1 MDRPRRRLRI
11 AVGLATAAVLALA
24 LRLRRDGSSKSSTE
38 SEPNAPSESVEV
50 EAEGMAA
57 KRRLDAGEV
66 QRQLTDILAAIQDSE
81 TRALQVLRILDSA
94 DLSDATV
101 GAMIWDF
108 ATRHLEPGFNAMTAV
123 EALGLRW
130 VVADRSAA
138 WAFLADPGRI
148 PTGFESSLSSFQR
161 TALRGALLGWV
172 EWDRGEAFHLART
185 IPSVQHRP
193 WLLIQLYR
201 QWAETDPE
209 TASTEARTDSDLSE
223 VERYGAVLF
232 QLTVIDRKDPGLA
245 LRLARSIP
253 REFWN
258 SLESNMV
265 LEGLFEWVRQTPDR
279 AARFIGEIPGDT
291 GWMLAD
297 YLVSHWTAKDPGA
310 ALEWALAHPGANGFT
325 HDTAG
330 ILGALASRD
339 PLAAVARW
347 SRDTLEMQRSWAPEL
362 AAGWA
367 SQDPIAATAWAREQ
381 MERGLSMAALLRST
395 SQWAKGDP
403 LAAAAFIR
411 GVLPT
416 IPDPADRLSLVRIWI
431 TAEPAPAMDS
441 LRGLVSPENH
451 DDLYAEILPTAVQ
464 ADPAAA
470 ASALA
475 RILAPGLRQRV
486 ASRIGARWGAQN
498 PEEAVGWARSATPGT
513 EQESAVRSVYEG
525 WAGANPD
532 AAIASLLRL
541 DSPLRDQARVGLVQ
555 ALMNPSPARAADLS
569 LQVSDPRLQSQLLE
583 STFQRWMS
591 SAPEAATTWLDAA
604 AIPESLRSRLR
615 ALRRG

>member
-1 MDRPRRRLRI
+1 M
-11 AVGLATAAVLALA
+11 GLATAAVLALA
-24 LRLRRDGSSKSSTE
+24 LRLRRDASSKSSTG

-57 KRRLDAGEV
+57 QRRLDAGEV
-66 QRQLTDILAAIQDSE
+66 QRQLAAILAAIQDSE
-81 TRALQVLRILDSA
+81 TRALQVLRIIDSA

-101 GAMIWDF
+101 GATIWDF
-108 ATRHLEPGFNAMTAV
+108 ATRHLELNSSALQAM
-123 EALGLRW
+123 EALGRRW

-138 WAFLADPGRI
+138 WAFLADPERI
-148 PTGFESSLSSFQR
+148 PAGFESSLSSFQR
-161 TALRGALLGWV
+161 YALWGALLGWV
-172 EWDRGEAFHLART
+172 EWDRGEAFHLARNL
-185 IPSVQHRP
+185 PSVQYRP
-193 WLLIQLYR
+193 WLLTQLYR

-223 VERYGAVLF
+223 VERHGAVLL
-232 QLTVIDRKDPGLA
+232 QLTVIDRRDPGLA

-258 SLESNMV
+258 RQESNMV
-265 LEGLFEWVRQTPDR
+265 LEGLFEWAQQTPDR

-297 YLVSHWTAKDPGA
+297 YLVNHWAAKDPGA

-347 SRDTLEMQRSWAPEL
+347 SRETLETQRSWAPEL

-367 SQDPIAATAWAREQ
+367 SQDPIAATAWGREQ
-381 MERGLSMAALLRST
+381 MERGLSMAALLQGT
-395 SQWAKGDP
+395 TQWAQGDP
-403 LAAAAFIR
+403 SAAAAFIR
-411 GVLPT
+411 GVLPS
-416 IPDPADRLSLVRIWI
+416 IPDPADQLALFRVWAS
-431 TAEPAPAMDS
+431 AEPTLALGS
-441 LRGLVSPENH
+441 IRGIVSPENH
-451 DDLYAEILPTAVQ
+451 DALYAEILPAAVQ
-464 ADPAAA
+464 ANPTAAA
-470 ASALA
+470 GALA
-475 RILAPGLRQRV
+475 EILDPGLRQRV
-486 ASRIGARWGAQN
+486 ASRIGARWGAQD

-532 AAIASLLRL
+532 AAIASLPRL

-555 ALMNPSPARAADLS
+555 ALMNPSPSRAADLS

-604 AIPESLRSRLR
+604 AIPEILRSRLR